1 MTTIILPV
9 DFSAAS
15 ANAVRYAATM
25 SCDRNLRRIILLYTA
40 CVSAYDPISVEG
52 NGELLTMERNKGE
65 ALLAEMSQRLVT
77 ECPKGTKIQT
87 AINVMPLL
95 RAVHGLIR
103 DEQADLVVV
112 GAEVGGEDSVL
123 SEQVIGL
130 ARISTVPV
138 LVVPRGSRYEPSR
151 MAIVVAQAGEDA
163 GDVDAGWLRKEFG
176 AESFQVFAATGP
188 DPIKGVLDLM
198 EVVHGQMIVV
208 LPGRKSLFY
217 RLTHRDLT
225 KALARNERYPVLLLK

>member
-40 CVSAYDPISVEG
+40 CVSAYDSISVEG
-52 NGELLTMERNKGE
+52 DGELLTAEHHKGDI
-65 ALLAEMSQRLVT
+65 LLKEMGRQLMA

-87 AINVMPLL
+87 AMSELSVL
-95 RAVHGLIR
+95 RAVHRLIR

-112 GAEVGGEDSVL
+112 GVEAGGEDGVVGG
-123 SEQVIGL
+123 QAIAL

-138 LVVPRGSRYEPSR
+138 LVVPRGSHYEPSKQ
-151 MAIVVAQAGEDA
+151 AVVVAQAREDA
-163 GDVDAGWLRKEFG
+163 GDVNGGWLKKEFG
-176 AESFQVFAATGP
+176 AESFQVYAATGP

-198 EVVHGQMIVV
+198 GMVHGQMMVV

-225 KALARNERYPVLLLK
+225 GALARNERYPVLLLK